1 MITHINIL
9 DDFFL
14 RLLLIFEFIEELLSE
29 YSTYGFGI
37 VGSRTTFVF
46 LFLTSETKIIEI
58 IEKIVQRFLK

>member
-14 RLLLIFEFIEELLSE
+14 RLLLIFEFIELLSE

-46 LFLTSETKIIEI
+46 LFLISETKIIEI